1 MSSKKRLRDDHT
13 TLDIPVKHKLFKRA
27 RVDNGPDIFENTDDD
42 IDKSEEEDDDNVFEQ
57 QPPKSVRQEKKE
69 LGSPESRSSCFGCVM
84 IGERDKTAIPF
95 EEFNQIIEMQ
105 RKSIAKVD
113 MITLA
118 IAMARKYKKLRNRIN
133 GNLLEG
139 ETPLPPWKASTIL
152 EHIRFHNQ
160 DPELQQI
167 VLLSEI
173 QEGRKVAFHALT
185 EKNRKTGKRR
195 VNKDAAAVYE
205 KFVKLQLFVQSKDP
219 TKMPNYSSGAFVE
232 PKTLNEGAFASQ
244 GKKLVSFWK

>member
-1 MSSKKRLRDDHT
+1 MSIKRSRDD
-13 TLDIPVKHKLFKRA
+13 TLDIPVKHKTFKRA
-27 RVDNGPDIFENTDDD
+27 KVDNGPNIFENTDEDV
-42 IDKSEEEDDDNVFEQ
+42 DKSEEDDNVFEQ
-57 QPPKSVRQEKKE
+57 QPPKSIKQEKKE

-105 RKSIAKVD
+105 RKSVAKVD

-139 ETPLPPWKASTIL
+139 EMPLPPWKASTIL

-160 DPELQQI
+160 DPELQQVI
-167 VLLSEI
+167 VLSEI
-173 QEGRKVAFHALT
+173 QEARKVAFHALM
-185 EKNRKTGKRR
+185 EKNKRTGKKR
-195 VNKDAAAVYE
+195 VNKDQAAVYE
-205 KFVKLQLFVQSKDP
+205 RMVKLQFFVQSKDA
-219 TKMPNYSSGAFVE
+219 TKMAFYSSGAFVE